1 MFLLTSSGLLLTYVK
16 NSEWFK
22 HLNIS
27 ENIRLIQ
34 GNLFRVCSIFLKYCT
49 KVLLQY
55 FPLNTSK
62 SCKVTTSLFMF
73 YLKSILKICLLHF
86 DRISFIVF
94 WYTAVEGRGSNWLYK
109 LTGFRALLWY
119 YIALVFTNF
128 MHYEYWR
135 NKMWEIVNINA
146 HSSLYAVKSFS

>member
-1 MFLLTSSGLLLTYVK
+1 MRKLGWYKV
-16 NSEWFK
+16 NCSELVFK
-22 HLNIS
+22 A
-27 ENIRLIQ
+27 
-34 GNLFRVCSIFLKYCT
+34 IFLEYCA

-55 FPLNTSK
+55 FPLNISN